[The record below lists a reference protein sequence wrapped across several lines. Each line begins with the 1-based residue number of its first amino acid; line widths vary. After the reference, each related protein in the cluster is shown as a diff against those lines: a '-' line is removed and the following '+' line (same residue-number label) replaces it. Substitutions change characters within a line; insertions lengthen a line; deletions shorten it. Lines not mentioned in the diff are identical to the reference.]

1 MCVCVCVCVAL
12 LNKRASYY
20 TSAPSQQFFPVFC
33 LCFPSTAA
41 HSQLFPRFPIRFCD
55 MQTGRRAPKGMLC
68 KCKCKSSYS
77 LSLSLSLARSLPCP
91 LSLSSLDTCKA
102 AHNTHT
108 HTHMCLTFSQLS
120 CTAFTQ
126 LTFSVVCSSAGSMEA
141 LLNLNKLN
149 LFAVSIRTS
158 ILSEWNIYIS

>member
-91 LSLSSLDTCKA
+91 LSLSLSLSSLDTCKA

-108 HTHMCLTFSQLS
+108 HTHVPYFLAVKLYCFHSTHVFRSLLFGGKSRICLAEF
-120 CTAFTQ
+120 
-126 LTFSVVCSSAGSMEA
+126 E
-141 LLNLNKLN
+141 
-149 LFAVSIRTS
+149 
-158 ILSEWNIYIS
+158 